1 MRKDTGFR
9 LTDWERG
16 EALANRPDSF
26 YSSVR
31 SERAL
36 SAENWDSSFSA
47 SIPAVTPELTYVYDG
62 TFEGWLCCI
71 CESYESKE
79 IPGRVLAETDNDI
92 ITEESLFNTKRIRTS
107 QENAY
112 RVRNGIAKRIGRV
125 FLHLLERSFCTCLP
139 DKEEMMLLF
148 TRKGFRYGMRILNL
162 KQDPVVC
169 SIHKGLRELGR
180 EIHKWLGFVRFSD
193 MQGILLSVIGAKNN
207 VLPFIASHFVDRF
220 RNEHFMI
227 FDENH
232 NMALVYRPGQ
242 CAVIPMER
250 FIMGEPGEEEKLYRK
265 LWNNY
270 YKAIE
275 IKPRHNETCRRTLM
289 PKRYWDY
296 LTEMAAEKETGKL
309 ISEAVVVTVK

>member
-1 MRKDTGFR
+1 MRKDTGFQ
-9 LTDWERG
+9 LTDWEKDKVSASRT
-16 EALANRPDSF
+16 DSF
-26 YSSVR
+26 FSSVR
-31 SERAL
+31 FKSWL
-36 SAENWDSSFSA
+36 SAENPDSSFSA

-71 CESYESKE
+71 CESYENKE
-79 IPGRVLAETDNDI
+79 IPGRVLAAPENNI
-92 ITEESLFNTKRIRTS
+92 IREESLFYSKIIITQ
-107 QENAY
+107 QENAF
-112 RVRNGIAKRIGRV
+112 RVRKGITKKIGSG

-139 DKEEMMLLF
+139 DREETMLLF

-162 KQDPVVC
+162 RQDPVIC
-169 SIHKGLRELGR
+169 NIHKGLRELGR

-193 MQGILLSVIGAKNN
+193 MQGILVAVIGAKNN
-207 VLPFIASHFVDRF
+207 VLPFIASHFVDRLH
-220 RNEHFMI
+220 NEHFMI

-232 NMALVYRPGQ
+232 SMALVYRPGQ

-250 FIMGEPGEEEKLYRK
+250 FTIGEPGEEEKLYRK

-296 LTEMAAEKETGKL
+296 LTEMTE
-309 ISEAVVVTVK
+309 IS